1 MKTRTAAIL
10 TLLLALALSSSG
22 SAQTAPANPAQLAAI
37 TERGRRLEAYD
48 QAAWHG
54 TDAARAIAG
63 PDRAGLKYFIARRTP
78 TGWDVDFGDLRA
90 DGTAFL
96 TVLEA
101 TSADGLHFTA
111 QRFTPARADTGFLVT
126 AANAIAV
133 TEGSFRPIAQ
143 RRYNTAVLPN
153 DDGTAYVYFY
163 PAQTVSE
170 IFPLGG
176 DERYKVSA
184 DGKTILED
192 HRMHQI
198 ILDVAQS
205 APVGTTAVAGWHTDI
220 FSNVPEDT
228 DVFHVL
234 ARTPPTP
241 DYVGAQGQMYKIAI
255 DGTIT
260 YQGAAKQ

>member
-1 MKTRTAAIL
+1 M
-10 TLLLALALSSSG
+10 
-22 SAQTAPANPAQLAAI
+22 
-37 TERGRRLEAYD
+37 GRRFSPFLKRPAP
-48 QAAWHG
+48 
-54 TDAARAIAG
+54 TVFISPRS
-63 PDRAGLKYFIARRTP
+63 GLRR
-78 TGWDVDFGDLRA
+78 
-90 DGTAFL
+90 
-96 TVLEA
+96 
-101 TSADGLHFTA
+101 
-111 QRFTPARADTGFLVT
+111 RADTGFLVT

-153 DDGTAYVYFY
+153 DDGSAYVYFY
-163 PAQTVSE
+163 PAQIDPE

-176 DERYKVSA
+176 DERYRVSA

-192 HRMHQI
+192 HRMHQS
-198 ILDVAQS
+198 ILDVAPS
-205 APVGTTAVAGWHTDI
+205 APTGTTAVAGWHTDI
-220 FSNVPEDT
+220 FSDVPEDT

-241 DYVGAQGQMYKIAI
+241 DYVSAEGQMYKIAI